1 MDSNAPSSVEV
12 IHEGDD
18 EWMGE
23 KVRRGKESKEEK
35 LLYPWRR
42 KNTPIVFRHQAR
54 PAPFLAQLS
63 F

>member
-23 KVRRGKESKEEK
+23 KVRRGKESKEEM
-35 LLYPWRR
+35 LLYLYPME
-42 KNTPIVFRHQAR
+42 T
-54 PAPFLAQLS
+54 
-63 F
+63 